1 MSEKIRITFL
11 FDKRNDYKK
20 KYFDIFK
27 NNKKYI
33 FKKIYDY
40 KNLKKCDVLF
50 LISFTK
56 ILPLKYFRK
65 VNLTLVIHESNLPSG
80 RGCSPVMWEIL
91 KNKKLFYISILELK
105 EKVDTGRILLK
116 DKFYINHTDLYDE
129 IRDKQSQSNIKIVK
143 KFLKIYPKIK
153 FKPQTGTPTY
163 FRHRSIRDSKLNIN
177 KTIKSQFNLMRIN
190 NNKSWPSFFYI
201 NGKKFFLKIYKDKD

>member
-1 MSEKIRITFL
+1 
-11 FDKRNDYKK
+11 
-20 KYFDIFK
+20 
-27 NNKKYI
+27 
-33 FKKIYDY
+33 
-40 KNLKKCDVLF
+40 
-50 LISFTK
+50 
-56 ILPLKYFRK
+56 
-65 VNLTLVIHESNLPSG
+65 
-80 RGCSPVMWEIL
+80 MWEIL
-91 KNKKLFYISILELK
+91 ENKKLFYISILELK

-116 DKFYINHTDLYDE
+116 DKFYINPTDLYDE

-153 FKPQTGTPTY
+153 FKPQIGIPTY

-190 NNKSWPSFFYI
+190 NNKSWPSFFHI